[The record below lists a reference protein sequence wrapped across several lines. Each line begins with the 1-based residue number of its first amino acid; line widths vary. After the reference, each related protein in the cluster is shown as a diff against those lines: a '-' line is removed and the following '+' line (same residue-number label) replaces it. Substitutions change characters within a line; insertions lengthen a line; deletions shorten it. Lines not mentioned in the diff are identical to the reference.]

1 MEVKKK
7 KMETKKGEGKGQ
19 RQKVVIGIFAA
30 VVIAALFT
38 VTIGIGMNNS
48 DTGNGVV
55 GKSDLG
61 DTITAYDNDG
71 EATSSKD
78 VMLHGVTQQNG
89 YIRLDGRET
98 QVIYEGTSGFFI
110 TIIAT
115 QGEFYVKCYIDGKQ
129 VGTSTKL
136 LAEPNEQ
143 DGTTLSYG
151 YGKGEYKCVKVAG
164 TTYDISKGTY
174 EIS

>member
-55 GKSDLG
+55 GMGGLG
-61 DTITAYDNDG
+61 DTITAYGVED
-71 EATSSKD
+71 EATVRED
-78 VMLHGVTQQNG
+78 VMLHGLLAQEGKFKVTAH
-89 YIRLDGRET
+89 DT
-98 QVIYEGTSGFFI
+98 QVIYEGTSGFFLTI
-110 TIIAT
+110 TAKDNSDR
-115 QGEFYVKCYIDGKQ
+115 FYVKYYVDGDKK
-129 VGTSTKL
+129 TSTRLEKNQ
-136 LAEPNEQ
+136 A
-143 DGTTLSYG
+143 TTLSYG
-151 YGKGEYKCVKVAG
+151 YGKGEHKRVVISCDSSFAITGEGKYK
-164 TTYDISKGTY
+164 IF
-174 EIS
+174 